1 MHRHFAEISQGPV
14 RAETK
19 ELRVVSRS
27 DLKQGGFSL
36 EFIVPFSFLISTSWH
51 RQQYCRG
58 SYTAIAVGGS
68 QEDIDNV
75 AQPLYSSPHQ
85 SKPAILFA
93 GEHTHSNFYSTVHG
107 AYLSG
112 RTAAQIILTPDSP
125 QEIIMESDSSDLS
138 AWIQGIALE

>member
-1 MHRHFAEISQGPV
+1 MMKCRTFLVYKFQ
-14 RAETK
+14 
-19 ELRVVSRS
+19 
-27 DLKQGGFSL
+27 
-36 EFIVPFSFLISTSWH
+36 FICNSNFSTSWH

-58 SYTAIAVGGS
+58 SYTAIAVGGA
-68 QEDIDNV
+68 QEDIENV

-85 SKPAILFA
+85 SKPSILFA

-125 QEIIMESDSSDLS
+125 QEMVMESDCSDLS
-138 AWIQGIALE
+138 SWIQGIALE